1 MIGKSFSQLGQAME
15 GDGGNYNP
23 GLNNAVIAT
32 GNSFSSLTWLRLIM
46 CFRWVLRGDRS
57 TIRRAAAPRLG
68 AHRRHD
74 ARLQGPA
81 GWVAS
86 SPAHPLGE
94 FSLWRLSPKISS
106 TSTWLIISSVCA
118 GSPGE
123 EKRGWGGEQRKCC
136 RCEEEGGCSQLL
148 LVVRGDLFSLLKTWN
163 YLRVRFSKHINWR

>member
-86 SPAHPLGE
+86 SLAHPLGE
-94 FSLWRLSPKISS
+94 FSLWRLWPRSLQLPRDCSS
-106 TSTWLIISSVCA
+106 RLCVQGA
-118 GSPGE
+118 QGKRKEVEGE
-123 EKRGWGGEQRKCC
+123 NNANAVGVRKRGDAV
-136 RCEEEGGCSQLL
+136 SY
-148 LVVRGDLFSLLKTWN
+148 SLLSEVT
-163 YLRVRFSKHINWR
+163 SSPC